1 MPIPGLLLKY
11 LVRTMLRS
19 PSRMISVKSLANF
32 VSAAEGGEEAA
43 AAGADYF
50 FLFDTMFLSELT
62 FYRPV

>member
-1 MPIPGLLLKY
+1 MPYAPGK
-11 LVRTMLRS
+11 VVISIARWA
-19 PSRMISVKSLANF
+19 SRMISVKSLANF

>member
-1 MPIPGLLLKY
+1 
-11 LVRTMLRS
+11 
-19 PSRMISVKSLANF
+19 MISVKSLANF